1 MKINMVCWIVSLML
15 SVFSLIMGNVFL
27 AFIHAVAGLL
37 NAFWVNEEWFK

>member
-27 AFIHAVAGLL
+27 AFINPVAGLL